1 MSLYPHGSN
10 ALEPRQVAELRKE
23 PRLWVV
29 VGPTASGKSE
39 LALRLA
45 EAVGGEVISADSVQ
59 VYRYFDIGS
68 GKPSASELARAPHH
82 LIDCCE
88 PAEALDAARWAE
100 LAELK
105 LAEVKR
111 RGKVPIICGGSFLF
125 VRALIYG
132 LAPAPPADPALRERH
147 RVLVAAHGRSS
158 LYEELE
164 RIDPA
169 RAAELNP
176 NDFVRVSRALEIFEL
191 TGVPMSRWQAGH
203 GFREVRYPARLV
215 GVRRE
220 RGEQDA
226 LIAARI
232 QGMFDA
238 GWLAETAELIRRGFL
253 ESRAMG
259 SVGYRQLASLLRDG
273 STPAELTGSPRLA
286 EAQEAIYRATRVF
299 ARRQRTWL
307 RDERVEWL
315 APGALPG
322 SEGAGAAGSPPP
334 PPLDESSWI

>member
-1 MSLYPHGSN
+1 MRPSPHGSTTPDPEQLA
-10 ALEPRQVAELRKE
+10 ALRQE

-39 LALRLA
+39 LAVRLA
-45 EAVGGEVISADSVQ
+45 EAVDGEVVSADSVQ

-68 GKPSASELARAPHH
+68 GKPSAGDLARAPHH

-88 PAEALDAARWAE
+88 PMEALDAARWAE
-100 LAELK
+100 LAEEK
-105 LAEVKR
+105 LTQIRR

-132 LAPAPPADPALRERH
+132 LAPAPPADPAVRERH
-147 RVLVAAHGRSS
+147 RALVAAHGRSS
-158 LYEELE
+158 LHEELE
-164 RIDPA
+164 RIDPT

-191 TGVPMSRWQAGH
+191 SGVPMSRWQAGH

-215 GVRRE
+215 GVNRDRD
-220 RGEQDA
+220 EQDA

-238 GWLAETAELIRRGFL
+238 GWLEETAQLLSRGFA

-259 SVGYRQLASLLRDG
+259 SVGYRQLAALLSDG
-273 STPAELTGSPRLA
+273 SSPAELTGSPRLA

-307 RDERVEWL
+307 RDESVEWL
-315 APGALPG
+315 EAGTLPAPRD
-322 SEGAGAAGSPPP
+322 AGP
-334 PPLDESSWI
+334 